1 MTRIVVLFL
10 CSLALSACALREPPS
25 LERGYSKHYRGYCVH
40 HDLCDF
46 HGGTGY

>member
-1 MTRIVVLFL
+1 MTRIIAVFL
-10 CSLALSACALREPPS
+10 SSLVLSACAPGPS
-25 LERGYSKHYRGYCVH
+25 AHERGYSPHYRGYCEK